1 MYIGLD
7 GIWSIFALIGF
18 ILIMRK
24 FSKLRK
30 LSLSNAKKQFLAKP
44 EVQAYIKDGYEI
56 VKITD
61 KGNGIYNF
69 ELSKKINHS

>member
-1 MYIGLD
+1 MFYPID
-7 GIWSIFALIGF
+7 GFSG
-18 ILIMRK
+18 ILIVLFIIFYWRYETK
-24 FSKLRK
+24 SAQ
-30 LSLSNAKKQFLAKP
+30 SLSNAKKQFLAKP

-69 ELSKKINHS
+69 ELSKKSSDS